1 MERADLL
8 EECRGYI
15 DRHCIFR
22 SPNSSQLLVSKD
34 GGLNAWQFYLPV
46 ATLNQ
51 GFALTISHLF
61 WDEFR
66 ERFER
71 QPFQLCGCEAGGV
84 WLVSQLMLSAHAAG
98 FFVNAFMAKKEAKS
112 YGLKNW
118 LEGVALPDL
127 PVLLVDDVVASGK
140 TLTTHADRLAS
151 FGLKLYPQAF
161 AIVACKQR
169 PPIEIKSQGISV
181 KVLFEP
187 DDFCFTEKAY
197 FDKYGKPS
205 EFLGSRA

>member
-1 MERADLL
+1 MERTELL

-22 SPNSSQLLVSKD
+22 SPAKAQLLVSKE

-51 GFALTISHLF
+51 GFALTISQLF

-66 ERFER
+66 ERFEQ

-84 WLVSQLMLSAHAAG
+84 GVVTALMSWAHHEG
-98 FFVNAFMAKKEAKS
+98 FFVNAFVAKKQAKT

-118 LEGVALPDL
+118 LEGVVLPDL
-127 PVLLVDDVVASGK
+127 PVLLVDDVVASGR
-140 TLTTHADRLAS
+140 TLAAHAARLAG
-151 FGLKLYPQAF
+151 FGLNLCPTAF
-161 AIVACKQR
+161 AIVACKK
-169 PPIEIKSQGISV
+169 IKTKEV
-181 KVLFEP
+181 KVEVLFGP
-187 DDFCFTEKAY
+187 DEFCFTEQAH
-197 FDKYGKPS
+197 FEKYGKPS
-205 EFLGSRA
+205 EFLGSRL